1 MSNHEEEMVM
11 EKITRLFTALGL
23 LMVYCSIA
31 EAREADSSK
40 SLPTTPLHSFE
51 GGSGLYLTNLAYLA
65 KPPKEGE
72 IFGPP
77 SISQSTIFL
86 DGIGRYAYAVTENIS
101 GNIELGY
108 SYELFDVDDWIDD
121 IYSVTG
127 LMASDEASVH
137 NLNIRTKFIEEG
149 GFGIDWMPTVTFGT
163 HFKWNEDISDINKQ
177 LNGLCDTV
185 GADRS
190 FGTEFTLMASKT
202 IEDML
207 SRPFIISAG
216 LRNGDSIHTGL
227 LGFAGERRTT
237 FEGSI
242 VVFLTDRL
250 LFATEYRQSPDF
262 VDDYNLGGKTLI
274 KGESDWFDLA
284 LAYVIDENLTIGI
297 GYSSTDFGN
306 NILEQD
312 NSVWAFQV
320 KYTF

>member
-1 MSNHEEEMVM
+1 MA
-11 EKITRLFTALGL
+11 KIITRLSIVLGL
-23 LMVYCSIA
+23 FIVSFSIA
-31 EAREADSSK
+31 EAGEADSSK
-40 SLPTTPLHSFE
+40 SLPTTLLHGFE
-51 GGSGLYLTNLAYLA
+51 GGSGLFLTNLAYLA

-121 IYSVTG
+121 IYNVTG
-127 LMASDEASVH
+127 LRASDNVKVH
-137 NLNIRTKFIEEG
+137 NFNIRTKFIEEG
-149 GFGIDWMPTVTFGT
+149 GFGIDWMPIVTFGT
-163 HFKWNEDISDINKQ
+163 HFKWNEDISDINQQ
-177 LNGLCDTV
+177 LNGLLDTF
-185 GADRS
+185 GADHS

-202 IEDML
+202 IEDMF

-250 LFATEYRQSPDF
+250 IIATEYRQSPDF
-262 VDDYNLGGKTLI
+262 VDDYNLGGKTLV

-284 LAYVIDENLTIGI
+284 LAYAIDENLTIGI

>member
-1 MSNHEEEMVM
+1 M
-11 EKITRLFTALGL
+11 EKITRLFIALGL
-23 LMVYCSIA
+23 LMVSCSIA
-31 EAREADSSK
+31 EAGEADSSK

-51 GGSGLYLTNLAYLA
+51 GGSGVFLTNLAYLA

-86 DGIGRYAYAVTENIS
+86 DGIGRYVYAVTGNLF

-108 SYELFDVDDWIDD
+108 SHELFDVDDWIDD
-121 IYSVTG
+121 IYHITG
-127 LMASDEASVH
+127 LMASDKVKVH
-137 NLNIRTKFIEEG
+137 NFNIRAKLIEEG
-149 GFGIDWMPTVTFGT
+149 DFGFDWMPTVTFGT

-185 GADRS
+185 GTDHS

-202 IEDML
+202 VKDIL
-207 SRPFIISAG
+207 PRPFIISAG

-250 LFATEYRQSPDF
+250 MFATEYRQSPDF

-274 KGESDWFDLA
+274 KGERDWFDLA

-306 NILEQD
+306 NILEQN
-312 NSVWAFQV
+312 NSAWAFQV
-320 KYTF
+320 KYNF

>member
-1 MSNHEEEMVM
+1 MA
-11 EKITRLFTALGL
+11 KITRLFFALGL
-23 LMVYCSIA
+23 LMVSCSIA
-31 EAREADSSK
+31 EAGEADSSK
-40 SLPTTPLHSFE
+40 SLPTAPLHSFE

-65 KPPKEGE
+65 KAPKEGD

-77 SISQSTIFL
+77 SISSSTVYL
-86 DGIGRYAYAVTENIS
+86 DGISRHAYAVTENFL

-108 SYELFDVDDWIDD
+108 SFELFEVDDWIDD
-121 IYSVTG
+121 IYHITG
-127 LMASDEASVH
+127 LMASDEVKVH
-137 NLNIRTKFIEEG
+137 NFNIRTKFIEEG

-163 HFKWNEDISDINKQ
+163 HFKWNEDISDIDKQ

-185 GADRS
+185 GADSS

-242 VVFLTDRL
+242 VVLLTDRL
-250 LFATEYRQSPDF
+250 IIATEYRQSPDF
-262 VDDYNLGGKTLI
+262 VDEYNLGGKTLI